1 MNTRP
6 IARSPKARPWRIVLV
21 AGLLLAVALGSLGF
35 RTGNAAPGPGQ
46 PAVASL
52 TIGVGAALSGPSAN
66 LGWRQANS
74 VQLLV
79 DQVNTAGGLKFG
91 GKTYTL
97 SLATADSQC
106 DSTQAIAA
114 ANSLVAAGAVAVIGH
129 TCSAESLAA
138 QPIYNAAGIPMISP
152 SSTIPDVTEQGFNTT
167 FRVIS
172 RDDRPPALLARQMR
186 RLDIRRAAIVDLQGV
201 DPLANDVLEAEFTS
215 YGGVVVDRLT
225 ADTTNNFAGV
235 LAAIQ
240 NNPPSERAQVIFY
253 SDPNGTRA
261 GLLSRIAYD
270 LGMRNLPIA
279 WCTFDLNRG
288 VLSNYL
294 SEAGN
299 AAAGDY
305 ACFYYRSAAYM
316 PGYADFNADYEAAGF
331 PNYGGEATAYG
342 AFAYDAAGIVVDAI
356 LRAKSIEPD
365 KIRQAIAATPG
376 YQGVVGAYQGFDAKG
391 DVIPQW
397 AWVETRKNNQW
408 ILFDLEETF
417 LPSIRRDPGP

>member
-1 MNTRP
+1 
-6 IARSPKARPWRIVLV
+6 V
-21 AGLLLAVALGSLGF
+21 AGNFPGWNAAGRGIGLFVLRAGY
-35 RTGNAAPGPGQ
+35 AAPGLGQ
-46 PAVASL
+46 PAAATL
-52 TIGVGAALSGPSAN
+52 TIGMGAALSGPSAN

-79 DQVNTAGGLKFG
+79 DQVNAAGGLKFG

-97 SLATADSQC
+97 NLVTTDSQC
-106 DSTQAIAA
+106 DSAQAVTA

-129 TCSAESLAA
+129 TCGVESLAA

-152 SSTIPDVTEQGFNTT
+152 SSTIPDVTEQGFDTT

-186 RLDIRRAAIVDLQGV
+186 RLDIRRAAIVDLKVV
-201 DPLANDVLEAEFTS
+201 DPLANDVLEAVFTN
-215 YGGVVVDRLT
+215 YGGEIILRLT
-225 ADTTNNFAGV
+225 ADTTNDFAGV

-240 NNPPSERAQVIFY
+240 DERPQVIFY

-270 LGMRNLPIA
+270 LGMRNIPIA
-279 WCTFDLNRG
+279 WCTFGLNRG
-288 VLSNYL
+288 VLNDYL
-294 SEAGN
+294 AEAGN

-316 PGYADFNADYEAAGF
+316 PGYASFNADYEAAGF

-342 AFAYDAAGIVVDAI
+342 AFAYDTAGIVVDAI
-356 LRAKSIEPD
+356 RRAKSIEPD
-365 KIRQAIAATPG
+365 QIRQAIAATPG
-376 YQGVVGAYQGFDAKG
+376 YSGVVGAYLGFDAKG

-397 AWVETRKNNQW
+397 AWVETRKDDQW